1 MATEPTQY
9 PTPYNDPPLGL
20 RDEATAAATSPVG
33 DVSETAAAGIA
44 AYRSAFYF
52 TSTAA
57 YFSVTSEECRRLTF
71 SAIPVLINEAFNR
84 LSPEERDWVEAKLSG
99 LEAGMAVGIEV
110 WKALGRDC
118 RNRVECLSLWP
129 RWNPLWAPPLCS
141 V

>member
-1 MATEPTQY
+1 MATELNPNTTLYY
-9 PTPYNDPPLGL
+9 PLQGL
-20 RDEATAAATSPVG
+20 RDEAIAAATSPVG
-33 DVSETAAAGIA
+33 EAAGSAADIA

-57 YFSVTSEECRRLTF
+57 YFSVSSEECRRLTF
-71 SAIPVLINEAFNR
+71 SAIPVLIHEAFSR
-84 LSPEERDWVEAKLSG
+84 LSPEEKDWVEAKLSG
-99 LEAGMAVGIEV
+99 LEAGMAIGIEV

-129 RWNPLWAPPLCS
+129 RWNPLWAPPLCG

>member
-1 MATEPTQY
+1 MATELTQHTTLLY
-9 PTPYNDPPLGL
+9 PLQGL
-20 RDEATAAATSPVG
+20 RDEAVAAATAPEG
-33 DVSETAAAGIA
+33 AGTGTAVDLG

-57 YFSVTSEECRRLTF
+57 YFTVSSEECRRLTF
-71 SAIPVLINEAFNR
+71 SAIPVLINEAFSR
-84 LSPEERDWVEAKLSG
+84 LSPAEKDWVEAKLSG
-99 LEAGMAVGIEV
+99 LETGMAVGIEV

-129 RWNPLWAPPLCS
+129 RWNPLWAPPLCG